1 MPGLTLLSLIFTIGW
16 TIAGLFLYYSS
27 ELYEAI
33 REIAI
38 NTRKDSSETGKPQ
51 PRRSEYNGLLT
62 LASLTKVFGVI
73 IIVLAWLNFI
83 SGQVSTSRPGFF

>member
-1 MPGLTLLSLIFTIGW
+1 MPGLTLLSLIVTIGW
-16 TIAGLFLYYSS
+16 TIVGLFLYYSS

-51 PRRSEYNGLLT
+51 PRRHEYNGLLT

-73 IIVLAWLNFI
+73 IIVLAWLGFI

>member
-1 MPGLTLLSLIFTIGW
+1 MPGLTLLSLIMTIGW

-38 NTRKDSSETGKPQ
+38 NTRKESSDLGKPQ
-51 PRRSEYNGLLT
+51 PRRHEYNGLLT

-73 IIVLAWLNFI
+73 IIVLAWLGFI
-83 SGQVSTSRPGFF
+83 SGQVSTPSYNLF